1 MSSRTENW
9 PPADAEPVGPHPD
22 APAPG
27 TELSEHYAEC
37 FGCGHEVES
46 GLHLRSAVADDMS
59 VVSTFTVRKDHQ
71 GAPGLAHGGLLAC
84 AFDEALGSTVGNL
97 LRTPTV
103 TARLETDFVRPVPV
117 GSTLHIAARLDG
129 RSGRKTYVSAEG
141 RLDADDGPVALRARA
156 LFVTVGVDHFTTHG
170 DPDAIEKF
178 RQTAEAEAAA
188 AEQRGWDVN
197 P

>member
-1 MSSRTENW
+1 MSTRTENW
-9 PPADAEPVGPHPD
+9 PPRDAGPVEPHPE
-22 APAPG
+22 APEPG
-27 TELSEHYAEC
+27 TRLDEHYAEC

-46 GLHLRSAVADDMS
+46 GLHLRSTVADDMS
-59 VVSTFTVRKDHQ
+59 VVSTFTVRNDHQ

-103 TARLETDFVRPVPV
+103 TARLETDFVAPVPV

-156 LFVTVGVDHFTTHG
+156 LFVAVGVEHFTTHG
-170 DPDAIEKF
+170 DPNALEKF
-178 RQTAEAEAAA
+178 RQTGEETAAA
-188 AEQRGWDVN
+188 SRDWDVN

>member
-1 MSSRTENW
+1 MSTRIENW
-9 PPADAEPVGPHPD
+9 PPQDAEAVEPHPD

-27 TELSEHYAEC
+27 TQLGEHYSEC

-46 GLHLRSAVADDMS
+46 GLHLRSTVSDDMS
-59 VVSTFTVRKDHQ
+59 VVSTFTVKKDHQ

-117 GSTLHIAARLDG
+117 GSTLHIAAKLDG

-141 RLDADDGPVALRARA
+141 RLDAADGPVALRARG

-170 DPDAIEKF
+170 DPDALAKF
-178 RQTAEAEAAA
+178 RQTKEAGQAED
-188 AEQRGWDVN
+188 RDWDVN

>member
-1 MSSRTENW
+1 MSTRTENW
-9 PPADAEPVGPHPD
+9 PPAEAEPVRPHAD

-27 TELSEHYAEC
+27 TELSEHYAGC

-59 VVSTFTVRKDHQ
+59 VVSTFTVQKDHQ

-84 AFDEALGSTVGNL
+84 AFDEALGSAVGNL
-97 LRTPTV
+97 RRTPAV

-117 GSTLHIAARLDG
+117 GSVLHIAAKLDG
-129 RSGRKTYVSAEG
+129 GSGRKTYVSAEG
-141 RLDADDGPVALRARA
+141 RLDAADGPVALRARG
-156 LFVTVGVDHFTTHG
+156 LFVTVGVEHFTTHG
-170 DPDAIEKF
+170 DPGGFET
-178 RQTAEAEAAA
+178 RQTGDAE
-188 AEQRGWDVN
+188 GGSWNVN